1 LHDKPAALPL
11 GEDGKHKKYPW
22 SKGVQIAYNENVQR
36 LIETIFPLYIQAIK
50 EEEDRD
56 ALNVVIDYFVEEL
69 KVLGPQSIHSSM
81 EDVIGA
87 INQYL
92 KEETACQ
99 QDSEPRAADTQDI
112 GTKHRWISDTV
123 ADLIATLAQLF
134 GEQFGQLFG
143 QIFQNLLFFGREIR
157 HAQDQAMVVG
167 CIADCCSRLTEDKK
181 KMTIM
186 SPFSNDIYKLSLR
199 VAGSEDVNMRQNA
212 LYCMGAVS
220 ACCDT
225 NSNMAHSQAVL
236 QCIKKYIELPKN
248 GTRAHKLVRD
258 NAVSALGKMLISE
271 PTSLPTKEL
280 LPVFLNALPLTGD
293 FSENKYVY
301 QVVIRFIL
309 EQQSYIQSHIE
320 QALTALGMALGDKEV
335 EEDTKKHIAG
345 CLKKICSDSS
355 IQQIV
360 QSKVSQTAKENIMKA
375 VNQ

>member
-1 LHDKPAALPL
+1 M
-11 GEDGKHKKYPW
+11 GKMTDII
-22 SKGVQIAYNENVQR
+22 GV
-36 LIETIFPLYIQAIK
+36 
-50 EEEDRD
+50 
-56 ALNVVIDYFVEEL
+56 
-69 KVLGPQSIHSSM
+69 
-81 EDVIGA
+81 
-87 INQYL
+87 INKYL

-99 QDSEPRAADTQDI
+99 QDSEPRSADTKDI

-143 QIFQNLLFFGREIR
+143 QIFQNLLNFGREIR
-157 HAQDQAMVVG
+157 HSQDQAMVVG
-167 CIADCCSRLTEDKK
+167 CIADCCSRLTEEKK
-181 KMTIM
+181 KMSIM

-248 GTRAHKLVRD
+248 GKRAHKLVRD

-280 LPVFLNALPLTGD
+280 LPVFLNSLPLTGD

-301 QVVIRFIL
+301 EVVMRFIM
-309 EQQSYIQSHIE
+309 EQPSHIQSHIVP
-320 QALTALGMALGDKEV
+320 ALTSLGMALSQKDV
-335 EEDTKKHIAG
+335 DNDTKKKIVV
-345 CLKKICSDSS
+345 CLKKICSDSN

-360 QSKVSQTAKENIMKA
+360 QSKLPQAAKENIMKA
-375 VNQ
+375 ASQ

>member
-1 LHDKPAALPL
+1 M
-11 GEDGKHKKYPW
+11 G
-22 SKGVQIAYNENVQR
+22 
-36 LIETIFPLYIQAIK
+36 
-50 EEEDRD
+50 
-56 ALNVVIDYFVEEL
+56 
-69 KVLGPQSIHSSM
+69 VLGPQSIHSSM

-92 KEETACQ
+92 KEETSCQ
-99 QDSEPRAADTQDI
+99 QDSEPRSADTQNI

-157 HAQDQAMVVG
+157 HSQDQAMVVG

-181 KMTIM
+181 KMTMM
-186 SPFSNDIYKLSLR
+186 SPFSSDIYKLSLR

-248 GTRAHKLVRD
+248 GERAHKLVRD

-301 QVVIRFIL
+301 EVVIRFIM
-309 EQQSYIQSHIE
+309 EQQSYVQPHIE
-320 QALTALGMALGDKEV
+320 QALTSLGMALADKEV
-335 EEDTKKHIAG
+335 EEDTKKKIAE
-345 CLKKICSDSS
+345 CLKKICSDSN

-375 VNQ
+375 VNH